1 MIAGLKGI
9 IHEKQ
14 VDHLV
19 IDVSGVRY
27 ECLAA
32 LSTLGAVGE
41 VGEDVELVIHTHVR
55 EDAFQLYGFLNSK
68 EKKLFLSLVSVSG
81 IGPKL
86 GLNILSGLPA
96 EELGRA
102 VVDGNVARLV
112 KIPGVGKKTAERIVL
127 ELKEKLSKLLALDPE
142 AIKAEENFDTEDE
155 LSSALTNL
163 GYKPKQ
169 VSLVIK
175 KLSARFDKNTSLE
188 KLIRAALV
196 EMQS

>member
-27 ECLAA
+27 ECLVA
-32 LSTLGAVGE
+32 LSTLGALGE
-41 VGEDVELVIHTHVR
+41 VGEEVELVIHTHVR